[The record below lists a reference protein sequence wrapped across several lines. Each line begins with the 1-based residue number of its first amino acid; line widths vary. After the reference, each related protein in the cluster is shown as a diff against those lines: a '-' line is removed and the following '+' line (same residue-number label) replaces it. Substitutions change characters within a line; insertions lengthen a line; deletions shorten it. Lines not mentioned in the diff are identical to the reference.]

1 MYKGIEL
8 KEYPESLN
16 ILQDVEPVY
25 EELPGWKTDISGCK
39 SYDELPE
46 KCPLLCRTNQ
56 PTCRGSSG
64 NCFSW
69 SRPVSD
75 DCVARR
81 ILRMQKHLLQ
91 DGTKYAA
98 GKRCFYYFY
107 YSSPQAL
114 QPLQEPLQ
122 ELHPPCN
129 ERRPAKAVKVL
140 RGLIMRPGETVTPI
154 SSDCR
159 EVEFRFVV
167 TRGNHLRPGKIR
179 QAVFNSSRD
188 T

>member
-1 MYKGIEL
+1 M
-8 KEYPESLN
+8 
-16 ILQDVEPVY
+16 
-25 EELPGWKTDISGCK
+25 
-39 SYDELPE
+39 
-46 KCPLLCRTNQ
+46 
-56 PTCRGSSG
+56 
-64 NCFSW
+64 
-69 SRPVSD
+69 
-75 DCVARR
+75 
-81 ILRMQKHLLQ
+81 Q

-98 GKRCFYYFY
+98 GKRCFY

-159 EVEFRFVV
+159 EARISICCD
-167 TRGNHLRPGKIR
+167 RGNHLHPGKYAKLFSIHR
-179 QAVFNSSRD
+179 EN

>member
-1 MYKGIEL
+1 M
-8 KEYPESLN
+8 
-16 ILQDVEPVY
+16 
-25 EELPGWKTDISGCK
+25 
-39 SYDELPE
+39 
-46 KCPLLCRTNQ
+46 
-56 PTCRGSSG
+56 
-64 NCFSW
+64 
-69 SRPVSD
+69 
-75 DCVARR
+75 
-81 ILRMQKHLLQ
+81 Q

-98 GKRCFYYFY
+98 GKRCFY

-159 EVEFRFVV
+159 EARISICCDK
-167 TRGNHLRPGKIR
+167 GKSPSPGQIR
-179 QAVFNSSRD
+179 QAVFNSSREYVISMISVNLFKSVSRAAAAVQSASIPVAKSPEVKNLSM
-188 T
+188 